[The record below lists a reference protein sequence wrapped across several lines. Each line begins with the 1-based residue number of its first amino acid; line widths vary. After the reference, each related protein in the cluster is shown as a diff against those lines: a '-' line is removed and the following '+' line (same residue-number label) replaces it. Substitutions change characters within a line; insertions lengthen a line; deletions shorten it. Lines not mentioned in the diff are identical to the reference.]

1 MALISLGPKAVG
13 SPVEDR
19 VSAPVRDF
27 DHAIAE
33 AARHRLRTATIIL
46 IAFWLVTRIPMRD
59 FAAVRREV
67 LSPAGGL
74 PVALWAAGM
83 AGLLW
88 SDAPFAERI
97 NGVSSYY
104 KLLAIPLLLAQFRY
118 FEPRNIRRTD
128 CAVWVLAGFLISC
141 TILLVLSWG
150 LMLLVDL
157 PWRGRDLGIPVK
169 DYIAQSTVFLLCAF
183 GLLEGAFL
191 LWQKARQSTAVGL
204 LLLSLLFLIN
214 ILFVARSR
222 TALVVIPI
230 LLLVFGARRLGTIG
244 VAGALVA
251 VITLATLVWQTSPT
265 IRDRI
270 TMLVQEAHDY
280 DPGGARTSGGER
292 LEFWRRSIM
301 SIAEAPLLGHGIG
314 SIPEQFRRSA
324 TGQTGL
330 GAQAPHNPHN
340 QIFAVAIEL
349 GLVGTAI
356 LIAMWIAH
364 LRLFIGASLP
374 AAIGLI
380 LVIQNIISSLFNSHL
395 FDFTHG
401 WLYVWGVGVIGGVTL
416 RSAAPLKETQI
427 KEVHARDGDL

>member
-1 MALISLGPKAVG
+1 
-13 SPVEDR
+13 
-19 VSAPVRDF
+19 
-27 DHAIAE
+27 
-33 AARHRLRTATIIL
+33 
-46 IAFWLVTRIPMRD
+46 MRD

-67 LSPAGGL
+67 LRPAGGL
-74 PVALWAAGM
+74 AVALWAAGM

-118 FEPRNIRRTD
+118 FEPGNIRRTD

-141 TILLVLSWG
+141 TILLVVSWG

-169 DYIAQSTVFLLCAF
+169 DYIAQSTFFLLCTF

-191 LWQKARQSTAVGL
+191 FWEKARQGTAVGL
-204 LLLSLLFLIN
+204 LLLSALFLIN
-214 ILFVARSR
+214 ILLVARSR

-251 VITLATLVWQTSPT
+251 VITLATLIWQTSPS
-265 IRDRI
+265 IRDRVS
-270 TMLVQEAHDY
+270 MVVQEAQDY
-280 DPGGARTSGGER
+280 EPGGARTRGGER
-292 LEFWRRSIM
+292 LEFWRRSII
-301 SIAEAPLLGHGIG
+301 SIAEAPLLGHGTG

-330 GAQAPHNPHN
+330 AAQAPHNPHN

-349 GLVGTAI
+349 GLIGTAI

-364 LRLFIGASLP
+364 VRLFIGVSLP
-374 AAIGLI
+374 AAVGFMV
-380 LVIQNIISSLFNSHL
+380 VIQNVISSLFNSHL

-401 WLYVWGVGVIGGVTL
+401 WLYVWGVGVIGGMML
-416 RSAAPLKETQI
+416 RSAARNDTLHTQGPPY
-427 KEVHARDGDL
+427 HPQR